1 MALTEGT
8 IDKNA
13 IMVGDW
19 SEVAVEYPIG
29 SDNWLL
35 LGNAPEGA
43 LEISKENYDHVSTAF
58 PRTVDLRIPVRVDMK
73 FTAILEEIYAQ
84 NIRLILGQDP
94 SDASSYIYVGAL
106 ATSLFVKFRA
116 RRVRVSDGVVITVV
130 FWKAN
135 TSGLLQLGGGDEAI
149 GSPIEFQALD
159 DRSGDYGGTIEAPLG
174 YLHVPAKSV

>member
-8 IDKNA
+8 IDKTS
-13 IMVGDW
+13 IMLGDW
-19 SEVAVEYPIG
+19 SEVSVEYPVG

-35 LGNAPEGA
+35 VGSAKEGA
-43 LEISKENYDHVSTAF
+43 LEVSKEIYDHIGTSF
-58 PRTVDLRIPVRVDMK
+58 PRTVDLRIPIRTDMK
-73 FTAILEEIYAQ
+73 FTAVLEEIYAQ

-94 SDASSYIYVGAL
+94 SIAESYIYVGAL

-116 RRVRVSDGVVITVV
+116 RRVRVSDGVTITVV

-149 GSPIEFQALD
+149 GSPVEFVALD
-159 DRSGDYGGTIEAPLG
+159 DREGAYGGSVTAPLG
-174 YLHVPAKSV
+174 YLHIPAKAV

>member
-8 IDKNA
+8 VDKSS

-29 SDNWLL
+29 SNNWLL
-35 LGNAPEGA
+35 VGNAPEA
-43 LEISKENYDHVSTAF
+43 AFEVTKEIYDHISTAF
-58 PRTVDLRIPVRVDMK
+58 PRTVDLRIPVRTDMK
-73 FTAILEEIYAQ
+73 FTAQLEEIYAQ

-94 SDASSYIYVGAL
+94 SNANPYVYIGAL
-106 ATSLFVKFRA
+106 ANSLFVTFRA
-116 RRVRVSDGVVITVV
+116 RRVRVSDGQIITVL

-149 GSPIEFQALD
+149 SSPVEFMALD
-159 DRSGDYGGTIEAPLG
+159 DREGSYGGSTAAPLG
-174 YLHVPAKSV
+174 YVHVPPKAV